1 MPMLK
6 KIISYCLLT
15 ISIFLAV
22 FITILGEVHFHLREQ
37 SMVHYLENADLTF
50 LIDTDEGVESEL
62 VEKVKNYLE
71 AIHIP
76 EETMNQVLNSEPTK
90 AFAGKYIE
98 AFLSYLIYQ
107 EDTVTITSEEVKKL
121 VEDNFYIIEDA
132 LEAQGLR
139 LTDAEKEDILSHV
152 DEYSDRILDFF
163 PTAKQVFQKV
173 MDEDITIVP
182 GLQVDDVLN
191 YLRFYL
197 SPSFMITLI
206 VLLIISL
213 LVLALLNKGKRC
225 YYYQRFFFIYAFIW
239 IIGEILLN
247 TIIKE
252 KLMNR
257 LSSANAFINYMINE
271 ISKNIWLIILVAL
284 LISFI
289 ISRINRKEKNEK
301 ILTELC
307 QEDGG
312 KITEKT
318 DY

>member
-1 MPMLK
+1 MLK

-90 AFAGKYIE
+90 AFVGKYIE

-289 ISRINRKEKNEK
+289 ISRINRKEKKNEK

-312 KITEKT
+312 EITEKT

>member
-1 MPMLK
+1 MNRDKNMPVVYKLK
-6 KIISYCLLT
+6 DCCQIIAGQSPESKYYNTNGEGLPFFQGKADFGALYPKVRMYCSQRST
-15 ISIFLAV
+15 I
-22 FITILGEVHFHLREQ
+22 
-37 SMVHYLENADLTF
+37 
-50 LIDTDEGVESEL
+50 
-62 VEKVKNYLE
+62 
-71 AIHIP
+71 P
-76 EETMNQVLNSEPTK
+76 
-90 AFAGKYIE
+90 
-98 AFLSYLIYQ
+98 
-107 EDTVTITSEEVKKL
+107 
-121 VEDNFYIIEDA
+121 
-132 LEAQGLR
+132 
-139 LTDAEKEDILSHV
+139 EKEDILSHV

-163 PTAKQVFQKV
+163 PTANQVFQKV

-182 GLQVDDVLN
+182 GVQVDDVLN

-289 ISRINRKEKNEK
+289 ISRINRKEKKNEK

-312 KITEKT
+312 EITEKT